1 MGGYSWLRDI
11 LALRYLWLWDIWF
24 LGGVLVI
31 EAHLALG
38 WGICGC
44 GTFVLGVS
52 GCGIFVF
59 GGVCGS
65 GIFGFGY
72 LWLWDI

>member
-1 MGGYSWLRDI
+1 MGGYSWLGDI

-24 LGGVLVI
+24 LGGVLAI

-44 GTFVLGVS
+44 GTFD
-52 GCGIFVF
+52 F
-59 GGVCGS
+59 GG
-65 GIFGFGY
+65 I
-72 LWLWDI
+72 WLWDICLWRCLW